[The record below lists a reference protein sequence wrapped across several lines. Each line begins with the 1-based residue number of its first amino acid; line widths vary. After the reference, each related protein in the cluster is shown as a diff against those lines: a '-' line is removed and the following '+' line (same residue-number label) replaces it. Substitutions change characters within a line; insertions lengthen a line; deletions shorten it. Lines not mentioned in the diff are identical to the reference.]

1 MEILHRIHHRS
12 IVTGKIPSCHGV
24 QDWLKK
30 GNLDAYKYPNMAEL
44 PGFDMTDKAID
55 YLKDHKTYIQYLADN
70 GYNCAL
76 SGKWHLGDNITRKKG
91 FKYYFTIGRGGCH
104 YYQADIFDNNTL
116 SISKEYIT
124 DTITNHALDYLEK
137 MSNEHSPFYLSV
149 HYTAPHSP
157 WDASEHPQE
166 YLDWYK
172 DCEFKDTPNLP
183 VHPWQVNTCPIGDTE
198 ERRKENLRGYYAAIS
213 AMDAGVGKI
222 LDKVKEKGLEDNTIV
237 IFTSD
242 NGMNMG
248 HHGIWGKGNGTYPP
262 NMYESSI
269 RVPFIIKI
277 PDCSNP
283 GTKCSA
289 MASQY
294 DIFPTILE
302 LAGCKFELEPMQPG
316 KSLLKQ
322 INNPL
327 DNYDDRVVVFDEYSK
342 TRMIKKNKFKY
353 VHRYGNGP
361 CEFYN
366 LSNDP
371 DEKNNLFGNKEYD
384 EIIKT
389 LKTDM
394 EEWFDRYSTPE
405 MDARKYDATG
415 RGQEKMCYEEGAF
428 DQSLEFYHESKQF

>member
-1 MEILHRIHHRS
+1 MKNSIKKPNILFIITDDQGEWAVESEKNRDIKTPNLKRLANQGVTFDEFYCTSPVCSPARAS

-157 WDASEHPQE
+157 WDASEHPKE

-327 DNYDDRVVVFDEYSK
+327 DHYDDRVVVFDEYSK
-342 TRMIKKNKFKY
+342 TRMIKKNKFK
-353 VHRYGNGP
+353 RS
-361 CEFYN
+361 CDD
-366 LSNDP
+366 S
-371 DEKNNLFGNKEYD
+371 
-384 EIIKT
+384 
-389 LKTDM
+389 
-394 EEWFDRYSTPE
+394 
-405 MDARKYDATG
+405 
-415 RGQEKMCYEEGAF
+415 
-428 DQSLEFYHESKQF
+428 YHIL